1 MADCRFPLP
10 CESTISSNDTALT
23 ITNNGNGTVITAI
36 ANGDDPDLSR
46 PALTARSINNSG
58 ILANSD
64 FDDGVRAL
72 SGSKRGVFASSGNF
86 SGFSVEA
93 SGVWGD
99 SRDSR
104 GVVGSSDTEAG
115 VFGRSRTD
123 PGVIGESEG
132 QGAGNFGVVG
142 SCIPGTGVIGISGSG
157 LGVNGVSTTNNGVG
171 VSGTAMQFGTGV
183 IGNGNVGV
191 TGNGNVGVM
200 GNINSLRFGAGVVGN
215 AGGTN
220 SRGIVGNAGGFL
232 SLAGLF
238 NGNVNITGTLSKG
251 GGGFKIDHPLDSAN
265 KYLNHSFVES
275 PEMKNLY
282 DGIAILDDKG
292 ETSVELPE
300 YFESLNRD
308 FCYQLTSIG
317 VSAPNLYIAE
327 EVSHNRFKIAGGK
340 PGMRVSWQITGIRH
354 DPWAEANPL
363 IVEEDKPEIQ
373 QGYYLHP
380 ELYDQPE
387 ERGLEWAVNPE
398 LMRQMKEEQQ
408 NQASTSMRNQ
418 IEEQVRYL
426 REKMDRHRE
435 QQQDS
440 SST

>member
-1 MADCRFPLP
+1 MADCGFPLP
-10 CESTISSNDTALT
+10 CESTISSATADALKITNTDGSDGGAAIAAIATGDRATALKAQS
-23 ITNNGNGTVITAI
+23 NNGPGIATRSLNDGSGITA
-36 ANGDDPDLSR
+36 NSETGDGVAGLSVSGIGVS
-46 PALTARSINNSG
+46 ARSDSG
-58 ILANSD
+58 I
-64 FDDGVRAL
+64 GVRAR
-72 SGSKRGVFASSGNF
+72 SSSNYAVFATSGQA
-86 SGFSVEA
+86 SVFEPPKDA
-93 SGVWGD
+93 VFAVFGD
-99 SRDSR
+99 SSTGH
-104 GVVGSSDTEAG
+104 GVVGSSTSSIG
-115 VFGRSRTD
+115 VMGRSDTD
-123 PGVIGESEG
+123 D
-132 QGAGNFGVVG
+132 GVVG
-142 SCIPGTGVIGISGSG
+142 RSTLSTGVVG
-157 LGVNGVSTTNNGVG
+157 NG
-171 VSGTAMQFGTGV
+171 FTGV
-183 IGNGNVGV
+183 M
-191 TGNGNVGVM
+191 GNGNVGVM
-200 GNINSLRFGAGVVGN
+200 GNINSLRLGAGVVGN

-238 NGNVNITGTLSKG
+238 TGSVMITGSLTKG
-251 GGGFKIDHPLDSAN
+251 GGGFKIDHPLDSSK

-282 DGIAILDDKG
+282 DGIAILDNKG

-317 VSAPNLYIAE
+317 TSAPNLYIAE

-363 IVEEDKPEIQ
+363 IVEEEKPENQ

-387 ERGLEWAVNPE
+387 ERGVEWAVNPE

-408 NQASTSMRNQ
+408 NQTSTEN
-418 IEEQVRYL
+418 
-426 REKMDRHRE
+426 
-435 QQQDS
+435 
-440 SST
+440 